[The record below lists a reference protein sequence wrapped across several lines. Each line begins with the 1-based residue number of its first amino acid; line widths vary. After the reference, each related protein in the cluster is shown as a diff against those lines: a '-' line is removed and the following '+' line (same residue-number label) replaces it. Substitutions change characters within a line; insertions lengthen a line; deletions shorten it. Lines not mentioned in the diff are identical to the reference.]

1 MNNTTPESNLL
12 NSELRSN
19 RAVRAA
25 EETDSAENREFI
37 TANFDRA
44 RDILTKTYMIL
55 NFNEQPVPLKQ
66 FLNNIE
72 RSVIH
77 SALLVTGGSQKQAAR
92 ILGVKQTA
100 LCEKIKRLNIKS
112 SKQKLAVNLPE

>member
-1 MNNTTPESNLL
+1 
-12 NSELRSN
+12 
-19 RAVRAA
+19 
-25 EETDSAENREFI
+25 
-37 TANFDRA
+37 
-44 RDILTKTYMIL
+44 L